1 MLKHNKITEPP
12 SSDQLEGLRSAYKAD
27 PENVETASKLAQL
40 YADKGWFNE
49 AMEVYTGN
57 H

>member
-1 MLKHNKITEPP
+1 MLKQNKTTEPP
-12 SSDQLEGLRSAYKAD
+12 LSDQLEGLRSSYKTD

-49 AMEVYTGN
+49 AMDVYTGII
-57 H
+57 